1 MITPEELEN
10 HEFPISRY
18 LSQKAARMSS
28 PLNGIFE
35 LTGRCNFNCKM
46 CYVHNQSQQDVAAMQ
61 QKELSVSQWVK
72 IAEQAREAGLVFLL
86 LTGGEAMLRKDFLQ
100 LYQKLSTM
108 GFRLVINS
116 NGSLLTQSVL
126 DCFSK
131 YPPARVNVSVYGA
144 SNESYQSLCGVSA
157 HDRVVQGIHA
167 LRQMDVPVRILMT
180 ITPDNVQDMEAVY
193 ALSRQEETLIE
204 MTSYCFPPI
213 RLHDNTW
220 GENCARFSA
229 EEAGK
234 VMAKRDRL
242 LLQDDQ
248 KFAEKGRM
256 MLTQTGQCLV
266 EGAFPEEE
274 HIGEPSSCGAARN
287 SFWITWDG
295 KMRPCGLMDH
305 PQANVLEVGFDAAW
319 QQMKKEIEKIRLPY
333 ECRHCPDKELC
344 RPCAAMCLCETGHW
358 DRKPEYLCRM
368 VHSIKEEYR
377 YQLDALQREAD

>member
-131 YPPARVNVSVYGA
+131 
-144 SNESYQSLCGVSA
+144 
-157 HDRVVQGIHA
+157 
-167 LRQMDVPVRILMT
+167 
-180 ITPDNVQDMEAVY
+180 
-193 ALSRQEETLIE
+193 
-204 MTSYCFPPI
+204 
-213 RLHDNTW
+213 
-220 GENCARFSA
+220 
-229 EEAGK
+229 
-234 VMAKRDRL
+234 
-242 LLQDDQ
+242 
-248 KFAEKGRM
+248 
-256 MLTQTGQCLV
+256 
-266 EGAFPEEE
+266 
-274 HIGEPSSCGAARN
+274 
-287 SFWITWDG
+287 
-295 KMRPCGLMDH
+295 
-305 PQANVLEVGFDAAW
+305 
-319 QQMKKEIEKIRLPY
+319 
-333 ECRHCPDKELC
+333 
-344 RPCAAMCLCETGHW
+344 
-358 DRKPEYLCRM
+358 
-368 VHSIKEEYR
+368 
-377 YQLDALQREAD
+377 